1 MAARDDNIMP
11 ENKRKVYT
19 LKDLPPE
26 VKAVTFAKC
35 SRTSQSFSEIAD
47 ELTQEKSAEFHEKW
61 VVGYGHSSVAEHAV
75 LNIAVEGISRLA
87 TEVLQ
92 NNRLASYT
100 ERSSR
105 YQVFSEEDFYFPE
118 NLENT
123 EEGKL
128 YPEKTRFLMKN
139 YLIFYDKIIA
149 HLKNRLPRKM
159 DEDEK
164 KYEARLKPIA
174 LDTARFILPVASLAN
189 VGVTMNA
196 RVLEYAI
203 SKMLSHPLPEVQG
216 LGHDLKKVSQRTL
229 PTLVKYA
236 QPNIY
241 LMETSRALTDLV
253 SHKFTGKSS
262 DQTNVM
268 LVDYSDNARNILVS
282 AILYRF
288 ASLSFVE
295 IRSRVSNLSEEEKEK
310 VIDEA
315 LKKMGDFD
323 VPLRELEHVNY
334 TFDCLMDEG
343 AYYEFKRHRM
353 CTQTVQDLTI
363 ENGLVRPPMLEENEE
378 LKNIFDQ
385 SVAAAEEMYRSL
397 SAKFPWEAKY
407 FVLNAHKR
415 RVLVTINLRELY
427 HLVKLRAGKMAH
439 FTIQEIARRMYE
451 LVKAKHPYLL
461 KYIRFRK

>member
-1 MAARDDNIMP
+1 MP

-47 ELTQEKSAEFHEKW
+47 ELTEEKSAEFNEKW

-87 TEVLQ
+87 TEVLE

-105 YQVFSEEDFYFPE
+105 YQIFSEDDFYFPE
-118 NLENT
+118 KLENT
-123 EEGKL
+123 AEGKL
-128 YPEKTRFLMKN
+128 YAEKMRFLMKN
-139 YLIFYDKIIA
+139 YLLFYDKIIA

-159 DEDEK
+159 DEEDK
-164 KYEARLKPIA
+164 KYESRLKPIA

-241 LMETSRALTDLV
+241 LMETGRALSELARQ
-253 SHKFTGKSS
+253 KFTGLSA

-268 LVDYSDNARNILVS
+268 LVDYRDDALNILAS
-282 AILYRF
+282 AIIYRYS
-288 ASLSFVE
+288 SLSFVE
-295 IRSRVSNLSEEEKEK
+295 IRSKVSNMSDGEKQEIISET
-310 VIDEA
+310 
-315 LKKMGDFD
+315 LKRMGDFD
-323 VPLRELEHVNY
+323 VPLRELEHIPYV
-334 TFDCLMDEG
+334 FDCLMDEG

-363 ENGLVRPPMLEENEE
+363 ENGLVRPPMLLENKE
-378 LKNIFDQ
+378 LEAIFDA
-385 SVAAAEEMYRSL
+385 SVKAAEETYKSL
-397 SAKFPWEAKY
+397 TAKFPWEAKY

-415 RVLVTINLRELY
+415 RVLISINLRELY

-439 FTIQEIARRMYE
+439 FTIQEIARRMYD
-451 LVKAKHPYLL
+451 LVKAKQPFLV